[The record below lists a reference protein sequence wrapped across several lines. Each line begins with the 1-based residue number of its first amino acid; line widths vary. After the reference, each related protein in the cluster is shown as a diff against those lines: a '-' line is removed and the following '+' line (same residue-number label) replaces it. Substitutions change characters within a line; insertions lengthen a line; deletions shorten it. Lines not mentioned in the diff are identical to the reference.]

1 MQANTLPSQSV
12 TVIFQ
17 GGINVHRLGQ
27 GGDDGSDF
35 MANVAKTRAALP
47 HATII
52 LST

>member
-27 GGDDGSDF
+27 GGDDGGEPPFDGEEAGF
-35 MANVAKTRAALP
+35 ACWV
-47 HATII
+47 
-52 LST
+52 